1 MALDALGVVRHRNPH
16 QGSHQLLA
24 SADYLTVTQDTVRR
38 WCRTGVL
45 RCIALGDRAGYRIRQ
60 EDLDKFLEARSGND

>member
-1 MALDALGVVRHRNPH
+1 MKLPQAAEFLQV
-16 QGSHQLLA
+16 SI
-24 SADYLTVTQDTVRR
+24 DTVRR

-60 EDLDKFLEARSGND
+60 EDLDKFLSERGG

>member
-1 MALDALGVVRHRNPH
+1 MLTDVTEAPSRL
-16 QGSHQLLA
+16 
-24 SADYLTVTQDTVRR
+24 LTVQQAATYLQVSLDTVRR

-60 EDLDKFLEARSGND
+60 DDLDRFLREHGS